1 MATTIDNRRVERPKD
16 VRALLTRCMKVGRPA
31 MIWGPPGIGKSELI
45 AEIGAETGRPVIDMR
60 LLLLEPTDIKG
71 IPYFHPETR
80 TMKWAQPSDL
90 PMVIKERDIKAAKGD
105 VEAAKVSKDE
115 VAIEIAQEKL
125 EMLLEAQ
132 SFSKAILFL
141 DEMNAAP
148 PSVQAAAYQLVLN
161 RRVGEYHLPD
171 GVSMVCAGN
180 RESDKGVTF
189 RMPSPLANRLVHM
202 EMGANFE
209 DWQKWAIG
217 NRVHADV
224 VGFLSHHKQKLFN
237 FDPKDPSK
245 AFATPRSWV
254 FVSQL
259 ISDELPESMNTAL
272 VAGTVGEGLA
282 VEFSAHRKVAA
293 RMPKSEDVLMG
304 KEKVLN
310 VKDLSAMYSLTI
322 SMCYTLQ
329 EWVARAKAK
338 EDGFGM
344 DNWHECVDHF
354 FTFMMD
360 NFQTEMIVLGAKTA
374 LRDYALPINHRQLK
388 TFKTFHDKFG
398 KYILED

>member
-1 MATTIDNRRVERPKD
+1 MA
-16 VRALLTRCMKVGRPA
+16 
-31 MIWGPPGIGKSELI
+31 
-45 AEIGAETGRPVIDMR
+45 
-60 LLLLEPTDIKG
+60 
-71 IPYFHPETR
+71 
-80 TMKWAQPSDL
+80 
-90 PMVIKERDIKAAKGD
+90 
-105 VEAAKVSKDE
+105 
-115 VAIEIAQEKL
+115 
-125 EMLLEAQ
+125 
-132 SFSKAILFL
+132 
-141 DEMNAAP
+141 
-148 PSVQAAAYQLVLN
+148 
-161 RRVGEYHLPD
+161 
-171 GVSMVCAGN
+171 CAGN
-180 RESDKGVTF
+180 RESDKGVTY

-217 NRVHADV
+217 AKVHPDV

-237 FDPKDPSK
+237 FDPKSSDK

-259 ISDELPESMNTAL
+259 LSDSLPESMNTSL

-282 VEFSAHRKVAA
+282 TEFSAHRKVAA

-304 KEKVLN
+304 KVKDLS

-322 SMCYTLQ
+322 SLCYNLQ
-329 EWVARAKAK
+329 EWVAKAKAK
-338 EDGFGM
+338 EDGFTM
-344 DNWHECVDHF
+344 DDWHACVDHF
-354 FTFMMD
+354 FTYMMD